1 MQKILNDFLLNS
13 QFLNNQ
19 SLVNMVIL
27 TTLVFLLLLILILY
41 FKGSGADKIEDTMED
56 FFHDDLANRQVLKQ
70 DIQSYLQEMENDESQ
85 RLQNLKQD
93 MNTMLINFSGS
104 VKDNMG
110 LFRGVEEQN
119 IRQLTDLLKKDM
131 KDLRDAVDLG
141 LEKVRQD
148 NERKLEEIRGTVN
161 EQLQSTLEKRITQSF
176 KTVSDQLQQVYQGL
190 GEMKNLANDVGGLKK
205 VLSNVK
211 TRGILG
217 EVQLGAIL
225 QEILAREQYEENI
238 ATVPNSSNRVEFA
251 IKMPGDGSGVVYLP
265 VDAKFPN
272 DRYQQLLNAKDTGDK
287 ILIEAAYKD
296 LENVVKSEARD
307 IKTKYVEPPYTTDF
321 GIMFLASEGLYA
333 EVVSRGLMQQLQ
345 REYKI
350 TVTGPST
357 MAAFLN
363 SLQMGFRT
371 LAIQKRSNEVWT
383 VLSAVKTEFGKFGDG
398 LQKMQDKMDLA
409 RKEFDQL
416 VGVRTRA
423 INRKLANVT
432 ELDIH
437 KAQEILEIEE

>member
-27 TTLVFLLLLILILY
+27 MALVFLLLLILILY
-41 FKGSGADKIEDTMED
+41 FKGNGADRIEDTMED

-93 MNTMLINFSGS
+93 VNTMLINFSGS

-131 KDLRDAVDLG
+131 KDLRDAVDFG

-148 NERKLEEIRGTVN
+148 NERKLDEIRGTVN

-437 KAQEILEIEE
+437 NAQEILEIEE